1 MTLKIQPVDINYVN
15 QVWHLVEPFIEEA
28 LQKGEQ
34 GTDANYTAAHIQVFL
49 TTGAWLLVVAVDEQ
63 NVVQGAATISFLN
76 YPLHRVAFITAIGG
90 KLITNDETFAQFSAL
105 LKQRGAT
112 KIQGFTRESM
122 VRLSTKYGFKPV
134 NTLIEVKI

>member
-1 MTLKIQPVDINYVN
+1 MTLSIQTVDVNYVN
-15 QVWHLVEPFIEEA
+15 QVWPLVEPFIAEA
-28 LQKGEQ
+28 LQKGQ
-34 GTDANYTAAHIQVFL
+34 QDNDSNYTTAHIQVYL
-49 TTGAWLLVVAVDEQ
+49 TTGAWLLLVAVDEQ
-63 NVVQGAATISFLN
+63 NILYGAATISFLN
-76 YPLHRVAFITAIGG
+76 YPLHRVAFITTIGG
-90 KLITNDETFAQFSAL
+90 KLITNDETFAQFSSL

>member
-1 MTLKIQPVDINYVN
+1 MILNLQPVDTNYVS

-63 NVVQGAATISFLN
+63 NVIQGAGTVSFLN
-76 YPLHRVAFITAIGG
+76 YPLHRVAFITSVGG
-90 KLITNDETFAQFSAL
+90 KFMINEDTFAKFSAIV
-105 LKQRGAT
+105 KQRGAT
-112 KIQGFTRESM
+112 KVQGFTRDSM
-122 VRLSTKYGFKPV
+122 ARLSAKCGFKPV